1 MARPEELR
9 EEGEAGRIH
18 IAKDVIATI
27 AALAAAELPGV
38 FAPTGETFP
47 RGEAAR
53 RHVDTEL
60 LGGRVRVALR
70 IACAYG
76 RVVPELVQE
85 LQEKVK
91 AEVERMTA
99 LPVEAVDVEV
109 TRVVF
114 SKEDR

>member
-9 EEGEAGRIH
+9 EEESGRIN
-18 IAKDVIATI
+18 IAKDVISTI
-27 AALAAAELPGV
+27 AALAAAEIPGV
-38 FAPTGETFP
+38 LAPTGEAFP
-47 RGEAAR
+47 RDPAAR

-60 LGGRVRVALR
+60 LGGRVRLSLR
-70 IACAYG
+70 IAVEYG
-76 RVVPELVQE
+76 RVVPAVVQE

-114 SKEDR
+114 PKEGG